1 MTGQE
6 AATGISV
13 YDLYNYDNMYHDYS
27 KILFL
32 YLDLLHPQTTVSPE
46 GANLIHLCIPRT

>member
-46 GANLIHLCIPRT
+46 GANLIHFCIPRT